1 VLQGERELA
10 KDNWEL
16 GQVVVPF
23 DPGPK
28 GSARVGVQFELN
40 VDGLLSVLARDTVSG
55 VDTRLDIQRT
65 AVDVTDEA
73 VEKMIAESVEFAF
86 EDMSERQWTEAAL
99 KGRELI
105 EAVETALLQL
115 GLAVSAAE
123 AEALRALAAAVKT
136 ELETEVHDVAAL
148 KAANQTL
155 DEATQELAVRLIEQA
170 MEAALAR
177 RGLTDPT

>member
-1 VLQGERELA
+1 
-10 KDNWEL
+10 
-16 GQVVVPF
+16 
-23 DPGPK
+23 
-28 GSARVGVQFELN
+28 
-40 VDGLLSVLARDTVSG
+40 
-55 VDTRLDIQRT
+55 
-65 AVDVTDEA
+65 
-73 VEKMIAESVEFAF
+73 MIAESVEFAF

-123 AEALRALAAAVKT
+123 AEALRGLAAAVKT
-136 ELETEVHDVAAL
+136 ELATEVHDVAAL